1 MFHGDYVTSNI
12 FASLFAA
19 VRLLRGG
26 CALASTVH
34 THPLNRMLH
43 ACNGVLGGRGQPG
56 VVPTWNFLSVEP
68 TINCL
73 APSTPVSIVV
83 SIIIAL
89 LKYQPE

>member
-34 THPLNRMLH
+34 THPLNINCYMH
-43 ACNGVLGGRGQPG
+43 ALAPHRGQPG

-68 TINCL
+68 TMNCL